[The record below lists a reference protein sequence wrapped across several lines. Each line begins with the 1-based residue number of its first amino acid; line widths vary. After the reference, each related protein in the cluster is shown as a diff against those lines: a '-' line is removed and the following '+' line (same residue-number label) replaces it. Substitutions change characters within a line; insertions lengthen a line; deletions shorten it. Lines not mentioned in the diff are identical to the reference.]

1 MELVEHNAGVGRVL
15 LDRVAERPP
24 HVHHCQFNA
33 SALFRPQIGEEL
45 VDIRFAAAAAA
56 KPDGSAAFQIA
67 DYHAVVVAL
76 VDGDLVATDG
86 DRKSVGWGK
95 SVSVRVDL
103 GGRRILNK
111 K

>member
-1 MELVEHNAGVGRVL
+1 MELFEHNAGVGRVL

-76 VDGDLVATDG
+76 VDGDPVDTDRSEERG
-86 DRKSVGWGK
+86 VGKECVSTCKFGWGP
-95 SVSVRVDL
+95 
-103 GGRRILNK
+103 
-111 K
+111 